1 MSKNMK
7 NIFIST
13 AHQKVLKFL
22 CNYPTSR
29 FYDRELARK
38 VKNVSRAS
46 VNNVLRDLA
55 KANLI
60 KRTQEGK
67 QVYSSLNFDHPLVRK
82 FKSFLNILTLFPFLE
97 DLKRITNKIILY
109 GSMVDGSNKEDSD
122 IDILVVSDEP
132 FGEIQKII
140 DKHKLKG
147 RLQLVTKTKAE
158 YLTLKD
164 KEPVF
169 YEEVHR
175 GIIYHE

>member
-1 MSKNMK
+1 MSKDMK

-13 AHQKVLKFL
+13 AHQRVLEFL
-22 CNYPTSR
+22 CDHPTGR

-46 VNNVLRDLA
+46 VNNVLRDLS

-60 KRTQEGK
+60 RRKREGK
-67 QVYSSLNFDHPLVRK
+67 QVYNSLNLDHPLVRK
-82 FKSFLNILTLFPFLE
+82 FKSFLNILKMFPFLE
-97 DLKRITNKIILY
+97 DLKSVTDKIILY
-109 GSMVDGSNKEDSD
+109 GSIVDGSNKEDSD
-122 IDILVVSDEP
+122 IDVFVVSDEP
-132 FGEIQKII
+132 FGKIQKIV
-140 DKHKLKG
+140 DRYKLES
-147 RLQLVTKTKAE
+147 RLQLVIKTKAE

-175 GIIYHE
+175 GIIYHG